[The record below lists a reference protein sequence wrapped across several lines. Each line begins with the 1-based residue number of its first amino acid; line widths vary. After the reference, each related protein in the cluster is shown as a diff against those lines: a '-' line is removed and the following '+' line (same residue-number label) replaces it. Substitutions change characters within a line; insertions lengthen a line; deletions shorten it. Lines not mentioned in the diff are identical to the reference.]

1 MIFKKEIIKNYFI
14 RDTEVFYLENTQKR
28 IKFLIKNRFFYNEVS
43 NLVNK
48 IISKLSNYKTIR
60 KKSP

>member
-28 IKFLIKNRFFYNEVS
+28 MRTYSENNQEMLR
-43 NLVNK
+43 
-48 IISKLSNYKTIR
+48 T
-60 KKSP
+60 